1 MQRRPQ
7 GKNCTPRGHKAHLL
21 TIAHVS
27 LKTPYAQTPHFL
39 NHWKPTTKTPYAQT
53 PHPPNH
59 SNLIKPRELGL
70 NDPESEKTLED
81 PTSKTQKVIAQ
92 VKRAV
97 PGLMARDYGFFSTQ
111 TSLV

>member
-1 MQRRPQ
+1 M
-7 GKNCTPRGHKAHLL
+7 H
-21 TIAHVS
+21 
-27 LKTPYAQTPHFL
+27 
-39 NHWKPTTKTPYAQT
+39 PTTINDYDYENKKKTT
-53 PHPPNH
+53 TE
-59 SNLIKPRELGL
+59 KELEA
-70 NDPESEKTLED
+70 NTTLED